1 MSDLESLSEGFFLYI
16 PTHAIDLSNLLHQ
29 TPPFAHLNELGS
41 LHTIKDGLLDE
52 DLQITL
58 GFDSISTSWLSRKN
72 NDLDPTFLY

>member
-1 MSDLESLSEGFFLYI
+1 
-16 PTHAIDLSNLLHQ
+16 LHQ